1 MYKAN
6 LGLCKCK
13 LKFMQLETYSE
24 KAIKDMGLKGPSQ
37 GIHFNFTLYMMI
49 LFMIFNV
56 IQITKGEKEK
66 DRNNIVKD
74 SIRQGI
80 IIFYMPNSA
89 LI

>member
-1 MYKAN
+1 
-6 LGLCKCK
+6 
-13 LKFMQLETYSE
+13 MQLETYSE

-49 LFMIFNV
+49 LFRIFYV

-80 IIFYMPNSA
+80 IIF
-89 LI
+89 

>member
-1 MYKAN
+1 
-6 LGLCKCK
+6 
-13 LKFMQLETYSE
+13 MQLETYSE

-80 IIFYMPNSA
+80 IIFLNAQFNLKQLEIYTDHKTKYFA
-89 LI
+89 

>member
-37 GIHFNFTLYMMI
+37 GIHFNFTLYMVI

-80 IIFYMPNSA
+80 IIF
-89 LI
+89 

>member
-13 LKFMQLETYSE
+13 LKFMQLETHSGE

-80 IIFYMPNSA
+80 IIF
-89 LI
+89 

>member
-1 MYKAN
+1 
-6 LGLCKCK
+6 
-13 LKFMQLETYSE
+13 MQLETYSE

-80 IIFYMPNSA
+80 IIFLMPNSA

>member
-13 LKFMQLETYSE
+13 LKFMQLETHSGE

-66 DRNNIVKD
+66 DRNNIKKIQLDKV
-74 SIRQGI
+74 
-80 IIFYMPNSA
+80 
-89 LI
+89 

>member
-13 LKFMQLETYSE
+13 LKFMQLETHSE
-24 KAIKDMGLKGPSQ
+24 REIKDMGLKGPSQ

-80 IIFYMPNSA
+80 IIF
-89 LI
+89 

>member
-1 MYKAN
+1 
-6 LGLCKCK
+6 
-13 LKFMQLETYSE
+13 
-24 KAIKDMGLKGPSQ
+24 
-37 GIHFNFTLYMMI
+37 MMI

-80 IIFYMPNSA
+80 IIF
-89 LI
+89 

>member
-1 MYKAN
+1 
-6 LGLCKCK
+6 
-13 LKFMQLETYSE
+13 MQLETQSE

-80 IIFYMPNSA
+80 IIF
-89 LI
+89 

>member
-1 MYKAN
+1 
-6 LGLCKCK
+6 
-13 LKFMQLETYSE
+13 
-24 KAIKDMGLKGPSQ
+24 MGLEGPSQ

-80 IIFYMPNSA
+80 IIF
-89 LI
+89 

>member
-13 LKFMQLETYSE
+13 LKFMQLETHSGE

-49 LFMIFNV
+49 SFMIFNV

-80 IIFYMPNSA
+80 IIF
-89 LI
+89 

>member
-37 GIHFNFTLYMMI
+37 GVHFNFTLYMMI

-80 IIFYMPNSA
+80 IIF
-89 LI
+89 